1 MGLGLFL
8 VGGRQRAGSRKY
20 LEESIKENPNSS
32 EVRKCTERNGW
43 FYDWLNR
50 WEREDCVMSHYY
62 SVLFSI
68 ALGFVTSCL
77 LSNQFANISSCL
89 LPPPLFLSQ
98 FVSIQRRASLRH
110 SILQPRHLFLYLWI
124 LTSSSIPFSILIFLT
139 FMFYLIC
146 QFSSSFVQAY
156 TLFGHIYSL
165 LSSDNQAGGTRDT
178 PTGIQD
184 LEKEIERE
192 KMININNEKALK
204 CYLMALQIDPLNE
217 EAGWGASEIY
227 LMKTGK

>member
-1 MGLGLFL
+1 
-8 VGGRQRAGSRKY
+8 
-20 LEESIKENPNSS
+20 
-32 EVRKCTERNGW
+32 
-43 FYDWLNR
+43 
-50 WEREDCVMSHYY
+50 
-62 SVLFSI
+62 
-68 ALGFVTSCL
+68 
-77 LSNQFANISSCL
+77 
-89 LPPPLFLSQ
+89 
-98 FVSIQRRASLRH
+98 
-110 SILQPRHLFLYLWI
+110 
-124 LTSSSIPFSILIFLT
+124 
-139 FMFYLIC
+139 MFYLIF
-146 QFSSSFVQAY
+146 QFSSSVVQAY

-227 LMKTGK
+227 LMKTGKNI

>member
-1 MGLGLFL
+1 
-8 VGGRQRAGSRKY
+8 
-20 LEESIKENPNSS
+20 
-32 EVRKCTERNGW
+32 
-43 FYDWLNR
+43 
-50 WEREDCVMSHYY
+50 
-62 SVLFSI
+62 
-68 ALGFVTSCL
+68 
-77 LSNQFANISSCL
+77 
-89 LPPPLFLSQ
+89 
-98 FVSIQRRASLRH
+98 
-110 SILQPRHLFLYLWI
+110 
-124 LTSSSIPFSILIFLT
+124 
-139 FMFYLIC
+139 MFYLIC

-165 LSSDNQAGGTRDT
+165 LSSDNQASGIQDT
-178 PTGIQD
+178 LSGVQD